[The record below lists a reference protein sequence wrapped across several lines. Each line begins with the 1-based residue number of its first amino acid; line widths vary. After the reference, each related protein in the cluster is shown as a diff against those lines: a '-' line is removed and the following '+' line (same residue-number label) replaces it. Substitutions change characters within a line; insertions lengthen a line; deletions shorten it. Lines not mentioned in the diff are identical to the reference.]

1 MHRAVAKLCAFILCL
16 AAFAHSASPPGVWLD
31 VPFIKQEKDGCG
43 AASIAM
49 VMQYWSQKKNLAL
62 SEAADPRRIQQALYS
77 KDAKGI
83 YASAMQRYFEEAGFR
98 TFAFK
103 AEWADLEEHLS
114 KGRPLIVSL
123 RSSGWGKTLHY
134 VVVAGLDREQ
144 GIVLLNDPAQGKLVR
159 TDRSQFEKKWTAA
172 GNWALLALPAA
183 SE

>member
-1 MHRAVAKLCAFILCL
+1 M
-16 AAFAHSASPPGVWLD
+16 AALAHSASPPGVWLD

-49 VMQYWSQKKNLAL
+49 VMQYWAREKNLPL

-77 KDAKGI
+77 KEAKGI

-103 AEWADLEEHLS
+103 GEWADLEEHLS
-114 KGRPLIVSL
+114 EGRPLIVSL
-123 RSSGWGKTLHY
+123 RSSVGVGGWGKSLHY
-134 VVVAGLDREQ
+134 VVVAGLDRQQ
-144 GIVLLNDPAQGKLVR
+144 GVVLLNDPAQGKLVR

-172 GNWALLALPAA
+172 GNWALLALPAP